1 MPASLV
7 RSIVF
12 GVRNARSS
20 EAAKLVKVCD
30 RLQQLA
36 AELRRGESFPVTRL
50 TCLKAV
56 CRDHKL
62 ATEFALRLANL
73 AGRPSRMQGC
83 ISPEER
89 RLLALFRKTLA
100 SRPSV
105 RRSPIFSP
113 VWDVLKQFEEFQN
126 EYKPLSRG
134 PVRLIRSRR
143 LLVVEKA
150 LRCILPPV
158 AAPFW
163 AYQAARD
170 YAGRH
175 DPSSPFGLVR
185 KSAPAIMDLARFWC
199 AQAKPLRKT
208 YDTRSK

>member
-1 MPASLV
+1 MLAPLV
-7 RSIVF
+7 RSIVI

-30 RLQQLA
+30 RLKHLA
-36 AELRRGESFPVTRL
+36 AELKRGEGFPVTRL

-62 ATEFALRLANL
+62 TTAFALHLANL
-73 AGRPSRMQGC
+73 AGRPSRMPGR

-89 RLLALFRKTLA
+89 RLLALFRKTRA
-100 SRPSV
+100 SRRV
-105 RRSPIFSP
+105 IRRNPIFSP
-113 VWDVLKQFEEFQN
+113 LWDVLRQFEEFQN
-126 EYKPLSRG
+126 EYKPSSWG
-134 PVRLIRSRR
+134 PVRLIKSRR

-150 LRCILPPV
+150 LRCILSPV
-158 AAPFW
+158 AAPYW

-170 YAGRH
+170 YAERY
-175 DPSSPFGLVR
+175 DPSPFGLVR

-199 AQAKPLRKT
+199 ELAKPLRKT